1 MYGCMAGKSNERDR
15 LYMRELYTAHST
27 STQNRGKSESIH
39 TSRRAENNNNKI
51 HENTQISSNALGV
64 GT

>member
-1 MYGCMAGKSNERDR
+1 MYVCMA
-15 LYMRELYTAHST
+15 MREREAT
-27 STQNRGKSESIH
+27 STAQHRGKSESIH